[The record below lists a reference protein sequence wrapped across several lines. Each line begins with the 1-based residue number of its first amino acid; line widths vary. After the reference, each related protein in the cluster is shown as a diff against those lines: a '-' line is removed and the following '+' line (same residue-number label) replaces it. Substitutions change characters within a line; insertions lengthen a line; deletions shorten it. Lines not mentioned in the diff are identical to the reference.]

1 MGARGLSVLDQEI
14 HYIYQTMLPYIFNS
28 RLKHAKMNSNQTHV
42 VIGSI
47 MPTLLG
53 NIDGIQN
60 TSENEAKQQPR
71 KSLEHL
77 IRSLKYQ
84 MKSLKTKIDASM
96 GLLDYLRRRWQ
107 RIPT

>member
-1 MGARGLSVLDQEI
+1 
-14 HYIYQTMLPYIFNS
+14 
-28 RLKHAKMNSNQTHV
+28 MNSNQTHV

-71 KSLEHL
+71 KSLETFNPL
-77 IRSLKYQ
+77 IEVPDEES
-84 MKSLKTKIDASM
+84 
-96 GLLDYLRRRWQ
+96 
-107 RIPT
+107 